1 MKLIDLLS
9 VIDEKEK
16 VVVYN
21 DYAEKVAYY
30 DGKNSIS
37 DQYNDS
43 IVYSINTLPDNTI
56 CITIYTD

>member
-16 VVVYN
+16 VVVYS
-21 DYAEKVAYY
+21 DYAEKLDYY

-43 IVYSINTLPDNTI
+43 IVHSINTLPDNTI
-56 CITIYTD
+56 CITIYSD